1 MIFKKYGKSLL
12 DAQVSLE
19 PEMAT
24 SRPLPSPSL
33 PEEEFIIKEPAEPLD
48 EEPDLLIAEGVSVKG
63 ELRFINLLR
72 IDGTFE
78 GTIESGKKIIVGPK
92 GQIKANLKL
101 DEAFIAGKVEG
112 DICVQERL
120 ILRGRAE
127 VYGNITAPRLS
138 VDEGV
143 TIVGQLLVSSQKP
156 ATPL

>member
-24 SRPLPSPSL
+24 SRPLPTSL
-33 PEEEFIIKEPAEPLD
+33 PEEDLIIKESLEPLD

-63 ELRFINLLR
+63 ELRFTNLLR
-72 IDGTFE
+72 LDGSFE

-92 GQIKANLKL
+92 GQLKANIKL
-101 DEAFIAGKVEG
+101 DEAFIAGKIEG

-143 TIVGQLLVSSQKP
+143 TIVGQLLVSGQQSAP
-156 ATPL
+156 SL